1 MKNKSRKNKSRNI
14 VIVVVLLLALGGG
27 AFAYNRSQDNKSGNT
42 AQSSS
47 SAQESDG
54 SMASMMA
61 ALEGKTGEAFDEEF
75 INQMVLHH
83 SGAIDMATYVDTE
96 AKHSELR
103 NLGSEITSAQ
113 TAEIDQMK
121 QWAQDW
127 GYEVREPSEKAVTAM
142 STSLKGKTGDALD
155 HEFIIAMTGHHTGA
169 IDMASLALNNAKH
182 QEIKDLANEIIDAQT
197 SEITQMQE
205 WAKTW
210 NYSLEGSMQGMDH
223 SNM

>member
-1 MKNKSRKNKSRNI
+1 MKNKSRNI
-14 VIVVVLLLALGGG
+14 IVAVVVLVVLGGG
-27 AFAYNRSQDNKSGNT
+27 AFAYTRSQDNKSGQTN
-42 AQSSS
+42 QSSAS
-47 SAQESDG
+47 SESDG

-61 ALEGKTGEAFDEEF
+61 ALEGKTGDAFDAEF

-83 SGAIDMATYVDTE
+83 SGAIDMAAYVDTE
-96 AKHSELR
+96 AKHGELR
-103 NLGSEITSAQ
+103 NLGDEITSAQ
-113 TAEIDQMK
+113 TSEIDQMK
-121 QWAQDW
+121 KWAQEW

-169 IDMASLALNNAKH
+169 IDMASLALSNAKH
-182 QEIKDLANEIIDAQT
+182 QEIKDLANDIIDAQT
-197 SEITQMQE
+197 REITQMQE
-205 WAKTW
+205 WAKAW